1 MFRSMRRKA
10 RQLSAAE
17 SEQII
22 RDASSGVRAVYG
34 DDGYPYAVSVSHV
47 YTDGK
52 IVFHCAREGHK
63 IDSIR
68 RNEKVSFCVI
78 ARDDVLPAERTTAYI
93 SVIAFGRARIV
104 EDEAGLRRIAG
115 LIGEKFSHDYP
126 EDCLKETDEVIAHNR
141 MYCVEIEVDHIT
153 GKCAKEVMVERKR
166 RQHMNMGVLQ
176 HR

>member
-22 RDASSGVRAVYG
+22 RDASSGVLAVYG
-34 DDGYPYAVSVSHV
+34 DDGYPYAVPVSHV

-68 RNEKVSFCVI
+68 RNEKVSFC
-78 ARDDVLPAERTTAYI
+78 
-93 SVIAFGRARIV
+93 VIAFGRARIV

>member
-68 RNEKVSFCVI
+68 RNEKVSFC
-78 ARDDVLPAERTTAYI
+78 
-93 SVIAFGRARIV
+93 VIAFGRARIV